1 MIRSWNLQ
9 IYGFAALFLSTPT
22 FQWQHWNRSPRCEM
36 AYLTTYVKVRVNF
49 LGCLG
54 NWPNKAF
61 VREGGG
67 TMDRFREARS
77 QRPFVTNMETVLNH
91 FPHQAYNTSGVTTDT
106 RMGNGL
112 TIIPQR
118 PHSQWHYMT
127 WRDGWR
133 GQRGIRAIRHLCNWI
148 SELPTGKSNRGVAGP
163 KENLDRLGNAAKK
176 AFRTMKSGQI
186 PILLDAH
193 ALNHKE
199 GEHVV
204 HKSHSWADVEKG
216 NCCSPW
222 DP

>member
-127 WRDGWR
+127 WRDKWR
-133 GQRGIRAIRHLCNWI
+133 GRRGIRHLCNWL
-148 SELPTGKSNRGVAGP
+148 SQLPTGKSNRGVAARERILIEECG
-163 KENLDRLGNAAKK
+163 EEG
-176 AFRTMKSGQI
+176 I
-186 PILLDAH
+186 PNDEEWP
-193 ALNHKE
+193 N
-199 GEHVV
+199 
-204 HKSHSWADVEKG
+204 SHSSGCPCFKSQGRWTCGAQI
-216 NCCSPW
+216 S
-222 DP
+222 